1 MPELVKFYKS
11 HKDPKFELLAV
22 NIDNDNNNAK
32 HFLDQLF
39 PEPVFPIVMDDTQKI
54 PALFNIETMPT
65 TVFID
70 KKGKIRYQHDGFNK
84 SYVKDFNEELSQ
96 LLKED

>member
-1 MPELVKFYKS
+1 
-11 HKDPKFELLAV
+11 
-22 NIDNDNNNAK
+22 
-32 HFLDQLF
+32 
-39 PEPVFPIVMDDTQKI
+39 MDDTQKI
-54 PALFNIETMPT
+54 PALFNIEAMPT